1 MARFAAASRAL
12 RGPFKKLIHKLALTL
27 KRPRMKRGEPSA
39 AHRAPNAA
47 RRGPTA
53 RSLSADISR
62 FTGGDVKRN
71 KGGYTVTIP
80 HGSRGITVRV
90 MEDGGDRTNYYRVS
104 VPGKAAYSVTGD
116 VSTDAGTTHI
126 PIADGALDQIL
137 AIITRIKGGS

>member
-1 MARFAAASRAL
+1 
-12 RGPFKKLIHKLALTL
+12 
-27 KRPRMKRGEPSA
+27 
-39 AHRAPNAA
+39 
-47 RRGPTA
+47 
-53 RSLSADISR
+53 
-62 FTGGDVKRN
+62 
-71 KGGYTVTIP
+71 
-80 HGSRGITVRV
+80 